1 MNEKKGIGMNSQPER
16 ILIVEDDRNMA
27 RTIRD
32 ILTDHAY
39 EVDIAY
45 SGDQALEMVEDNRY
59 FCLLSD
65 IKMPGM
71 DGVELFHALQKTHS
85 NLPILLMTA
94 YVSSDLLS
102 ASVDEGV
109 VAVLTKPLE
118 IDLLLMYLKA
128 LK

>member
-1 MNEKKGIGMNSQPER
+1 MNSEPER

-32 ILTDHAY
+32 ILMDHSY

-45 SGDQALEMVEDNRY
+45 SGDQALEMVGNNRY

-71 DGVELFHALQKTHS
+71 DGVELFHALQKTHA

-94 YVSSDLLS
+94 YVPSDLLS

-109 VAVLTKPLE
+109 VAVLTKPLD